1 MADDQNDADA
11 CSSDESAYLLASP
24 ENARRLTVA
33 IDRLESGHGIAAPLA
48 E

>member
-1 MADDQNDADA
+1 MTDDQNDAD
-11 CSSDESAYLLASP
+11 DETAYLSHSP